1 MQVKDKSRIIERP
14 LQVKSVE
21 TGKYLNFTRVR
32 LSRNMEKRKM
42 STFHE
47 ERMEQHREGGNQC
60 HIAFQITAGKNEY
73 RT

>member
-1 MQVKDKSRIIERP
+1 
-14 LQVKSVE
+14 VE
-21 TGKYLNFTRVR
+21 TGKYLNFSRVR

-60 HIAFQITAGKNEY
+60 HIAFPIIAGKNEY